1 MTESSCWL
9 NLPRAQE
16 WNTCIFFFNFTNNL
30 IFIHS
35 QSTFWWVMIKTWYFQ
50 KQSKWN
56 EYMFACIY
64 FQIKYHAMHVF
75 LILLFLS
82 KKGLLMCIRLVFV
95 CYLSAILQKW
105 TLRFDRLMAWNSNSK
120 YLPHYHKMAIKV
132 FAANTLIKMLTL
144 ISYIFFLTDNCGQLF
159 TAYR

>member
-1 MTESSCWL
+1 
-9 NLPRAQE
+9 
-16 WNTCIFFFNFTNNL
+16 
-30 IFIHS
+30 
-35 QSTFWWVMIKTWYFQ
+35 
-50 KQSKWN
+50 
-56 EYMFACIY
+56 MFACIY

-95 CYLSAILQKW
+95 CYLSALLQKW

-144 ISYIFFLTDNCGQLF
+144 ISYIFFLNWQLRSIVYCVPVGPDRNILITWSF
-159 TAYR
+159 TPAFNLSFTHQSHWPIGTVSLNTSI